1 MSQMG
6 RPAAFRIEVGC
17 DGIVVWVDGA
27 IAGLDALEN
36 IDDGAA
42 DVFKAL
48 AQSYEDLEGITLQ
61 SRLWARRHFD
71 SRGVTAGENGFVRVP
86 FRYTRRTQ
94 RGKSDLAGVKTGTS
108 HFPSFASL
116 PCAPLPSNNI
126 TPRALLSPQSSLH
139 ERRLLPSLYVQ
150 SQPRADSDSITHAHA
165 TVNLGPNRT
174 PLSPTALIEISLL
187 RTVTPLAAPESR
199 RKHGSDVVGARSGQD
214 EGQDDRVVFGVS
226 AMQGW
231 RISMEDAHA
240 AVLDLQALEGDE
252 ELKPAAADVRVSFF
266 GVYDGHGGDKVAL
279 YTGEHLHNIV
289 AKQESFKNKDFEQ
302 ALKDGFLAIDRA
314 ILSDPRYEEE
324 VSGCTASVA
333 IATKDK
339 IYVGNA
345 GDSRSV
351 LGIKGRA
358 KPLSFDHKPQNEG
371 EKARIC
377 AAGGFVDF
385 GRVNGNLALSRA
397 IGDFEFKKSAD
408 LPPEQQ
414 IVTAYPDVTVHEI
427 GDDDEFLVIACD
439 GIWDCQSSQA
449 VVEFVRRGI
458 AAKQE
463 LHAICENMMDNCLA
477 SNSETGG
484 VGCDNMT
491 MIIVG
496 LLRDKSK
503 EEWYKMIGERVANG
517 DGPCAPPEYGKS

>member
-1 MSQMG
+1 MG
-6 RPAAFRIEVGC
+6 QTLSEP
-17 DGIVVWVDGA
+17 VVD
-27 IAGLDALEN
+27 
-36 IDDGAA
+36 
-42 DVFKAL
+42 K
-48 AQSYEDLEGITLQ
+48 
-61 SRLWARRHFD
+61 
-71 SRGVTAGENGFVRVP
+71 
-86 FRYTRRTQ
+86 
-94 RGKSDLAGVKTGTS
+94 KS
-108 HFPSFASL
+108 
-116 PCAPLPSNNI
+116 
-126 TPRALLSPQSSLH
+126 
-139 ERRLLPSLYVQ
+139 
-150 SQPRADSDSITHAHA
+150 
-165 TVNLGPNRT
+165 
-174 PLSPTALIEISLL
+174 
-187 RTVTPLAAPESR
+187 
-199 RKHGSDVVGARSGQD
+199 D

-240 AVLDLQALEGDE
+240 AVLDLQPVEGDQ
-252 ELKPAAADVRVSFF
+252 ELVPANSDVRISFF
-266 GVYDGHGGDKVAL
+266 GVYDGHGGDKVAI
-279 YTGEHLHNIV
+279 YTGEKLHTII
-289 AKQESFKNKDFEQ
+289 AKQESFKKKDFEQ

-314 ILSDPRYEEE
+314 ILSDPKYEEE

-333 IATKDK
+333 ICTKDK

-414 IVTAYPDVTVHEI
+414 IVTAFPDVTVHETSE
-427 GDDDEFLVIACD
+427 DDEFLVIACD

-463 LHAICENMMDNCLA
+463 LHSICENMMDNCLA

-496 LLRDKSK
+496 LLNGKTK
-503 EEWYKMIGERVANG
+503 EEWYNMIGERVANG
-517 DGPCAPPEYGKS
+517 DGPCAPPEYAEFRGPGIHHRFDDSPDDYDMDMDQRTRDFGHPGSSSRIILLGNGTESNTDHAHDDDGDVDMEDSGEADELEEKDLEEQVRKGQVDNTKGSSSKAPNGERSQREETPGPQEQSIEATTTVEEVNPTPEQVKSPPPTASGTDKVTPANTSNFTDSSK

>member
-1 MSQMG
+1 MG
-6 RPAAFRIEVGC
+6 QTLSEP
-17 DGIVVWVDGA
+17 VVD
-27 IAGLDALEN
+27 
-36 IDDGAA
+36 
-42 DVFKAL
+42 K
-48 AQSYEDLEGITLQ
+48 
-61 SRLWARRHFD
+61 
-71 SRGVTAGENGFVRVP
+71 
-86 FRYTRRTQ
+86 
-94 RGKSDLAGVKTGTS
+94 KS
-108 HFPSFASL
+108 
-116 PCAPLPSNNI
+116 
-126 TPRALLSPQSSLH
+126 
-139 ERRLLPSLYVQ
+139 
-150 SQPRADSDSITHAHA
+150 
-165 TVNLGPNRT
+165 
-174 PLSPTALIEISLL
+174 
-187 RTVTPLAAPESR
+187 
-199 RKHGSDVVGARSGQD
+199 D
-214 EGQDDRVVFGVS
+214 EGQDDRVAFGVS

-240 AVLDLQALEGDE
+240 AILDLQPLEGDK
-252 ELKPAAADVRVSFF
+252 ELKPATSDVRISFF

-279 YTGEHLHNIV
+279 YTGEHLHEIV
-289 AKQESFKNKDFEQ
+289 AKQDSFKSKDFEQ

-314 ILSDPRYEEE
+314 ILSDPKYEEE
-324 VSGCTASVA
+324 VSGCTASVG
-333 IATKDK
+333 IITHDK
-339 IYVGNA
+339 IFVGNA

-414 IVTAYPDVTVHEI
+414 IVTAYPDVTVHEM
-427 GDDDEFLVIACD
+427 GVEDEFLVIACD

-491 MIIVG
+491 MIVIA
-496 LLRDKSK
+496 LLRGQTK
-503 EEWYKMIGERVANG
+503 EEWYKKIGERVANG
-517 DGPCAPPEYGKS
+517 DGPCAPPEYAELRGPGMHHRFDDSPDDYDMDMDQRTRMLGRGGRIILLGDGTEIVAGHGGDDDVDMEDRVTEVDDASLEETDEEAVQRNQQKNNEDRSQREGTPAPPAAGQDSNTQQPSGQSGVVPEKILPVLYDKPSASASGGQDGNEKTK

>member
-1 MSQMG
+1 MRSIFQLP
-6 RPAAFRIEVGC
+6 RLTATHRHALHLQSSVRRIRVY
-17 DGIVVWVDGA
+17 VP
-27 IAGLDALEN
+27 DALS
-36 IDDGAA
+36 
-42 DVFKAL
+42 L
-48 AQSYEDLEGITLQ
+48 L
-61 SRLWARRHFD
+61 
-71 SRGVTAGENGFVRVP
+71 
-86 FRYTRRTQ
+86 RRTLMSLWLLLADHISHAIFNRPECRTRSWWLSSKDDLTAECHVGQ
-94 RGKSDLAGVKTGTS
+94 EHEDAYDDDAEQARNIGVNGRSDLAFRPSTVKPAS
-108 HFPSFASL
+108 RLILQAPPSVNFLSGGRRDAY
-116 PCAPLPSNNI
+116 ADGPS
-126 TPRALLSPQSSLH
+126 QSTLISTH
-139 ERRLLPSLYVQ
+139 IQDGCHRRRWIIDGRQ
-150 SQPRADSDSITHAHA
+150 TEA
-165 TVNLGPNRT
+165 NLGECIADAARGSLFARGSTDVPVD
-174 PLSPTALIEISLL
+174 TAVPQKS
-187 RTVTPLAAPESR
+187 
-199 RKHGSDVVGARSGQD
+199 D
-214 EGQDDRVVFGVS
+214 EGQDERVFFGVS
-226 AMQGW
+226 CMQGW

-240 AVLDLQALEGDE
+240 TVLDLQALEGDE
-252 ELKPAAADVRVSFF
+252 ELKPAAADVRISYF

-279 YTGEHLHNIV
+279 YTGEHLHKIV
-289 AKQESFKNKDFEQ
+289 AKQEAFKNKDFEQ

-324 VSGCTASVA
+324 VSGCTASVG
-333 IATKDK
+333 IITNDK

-414 IVTAYPDVTVHEI
+414 IVTAFPEVTVHDL

-463 LHAICENMMDNCLA
+463 LQAICENMMDNCLA

-491 MIIVG
+491 MVVIG
-496 LLRDKSK
+496 LLNGKTK
-503 EEWYKMIGERVANG
+503 EEWYKMIGDRVANG
-517 DGPCAPPEYGKS
+517 DGPCAPPEYGKSEP

>member
-1 MSQMG
+1 MG
-6 RPAAFRIEVGC
+6 QTLSEP
-17 DGIVVWVDGA
+17 VV
-27 IAGLDALEN
+27 E
-36 IDDGAA
+36 
-42 DVFKAL
+42 
-48 AQSYEDLEGITLQ
+48 
-61 SRLWARRHFD
+61 
-71 SRGVTAGENGFVRVP
+71 
-86 FRYTRRTQ
+86 
-94 RGKSDLAGVKTGTS
+94 
-108 HFPSFASL
+108 
-116 PCAPLPSNNI
+116 
-126 TPRALLSPQSSLH
+126 
-139 ERRLLPSLYVQ
+139 
-150 SQPRADSDSITHAHA
+150 
-165 TVNLGPNRT
+165 
-174 PLSPTALIEISLL
+174 
-187 RTVTPLAAPESR
+187 
-199 RKHGSDVVGARSGQD
+199 KHSD

-231 RISMEDAHA
+231 RINMEDAHA
-240 AVLDLQALEGDE
+240 NILDLQPLQEGGDE
-252 ELKPAAADVRVSFF
+252 KQLVPAESDVRISYF
-266 GVYDGHGGDKVAL
+266 GVYDGHGGEKVAL
-279 YTGEHLHNIV
+279 YTGEHLHKII
-289 AKQESFKNKDFEQ
+289 AKQEAFKRKDFEQ

-314 ILSDPRYEEE
+314 ILSDPKYEEE
-324 VSGCTASVA
+324 VSGCTSTVG
-333 IATKDK
+333 IVTKDK

-345 GDSRSV
+345 GDSRTV

-414 IVTAYPDVTVHEI
+414 IVTVYPDVTVHEI
-427 GDDDEFLVIACD
+427 TEDDEFIVFACD

-463 LHAICENMMDNCLA
+463 LRAICENMMDNCLA

-491 MIIVG
+491 MTIVA
-496 LLRDKSK
+496 LLQGKSK
-503 EEWYKMIGERVANG
+503 DEWYKMVGDRVANG
-517 DGPCAPPEYGKS
+517 DGPCAPPEGPGRHHSFEDSANEYEMDMDQRTRMLGGRGNASRIILLGDGTEINADQHDDDGDVNMEDRGAAEELEDKDLAEQVQKGQADAKAETNAPDAPKETTSEPTSTAEEVKSPMSPAVPTKLDAGSTQPPEMKVPVEGLDNKKIAEEKSASEGPSK

>member
-1 MSQMG
+1 
-6 RPAAFRIEVGC
+6 
-17 DGIVVWVDGA
+17 
-27 IAGLDALEN
+27 
-36 IDDGAA
+36 
-42 DVFKAL
+42 
-48 AQSYEDLEGITLQ
+48 
-61 SRLWARRHFD
+61 
-71 SRGVTAGENGFVRVP
+71 
-86 FRYTRRTQ
+86 
-94 RGKSDLAGVKTGTS
+94 
-108 HFPSFASL
+108 
-116 PCAPLPSNNI
+116 
-126 TPRALLSPQSSLH
+126 
-139 ERRLLPSLYVQ
+139 
-150 SQPRADSDSITHAHA
+150 
-165 TVNLGPNRT
+165 
-174 PLSPTALIEISLL
+174 
-187 RTVTPLAAPESR
+187 
-199 RKHGSDVVGARSGQD
+199 
-214 EGQDDRVVFGVS
+214 
-226 AMQGW
+226 MQGW

-240 AVLDLQALEGDE
+240 AVLDLQALEDDE

-517 DGPCAPPEYGKS
+517 DGPCAPPEYAEFRGPGMHHRFDDSPDDYDMDMDQRTRMLGHSDQDGDIDMEDRVQEVEVSSEEQDDEQLRRDQKPNGAEDRNSREETPAPSATATGNDLSSKAEESKQRLTSTAGPKTTTPTDTDVGEKSKEETK